1 LQDLLSTAFDDLIDD
16 DDDDASEFID
26 DSEYAKPNQ
35 NFDDDDTWI
44 LNNQMKDHTN
54 MKQPF
59 NYWVPNMEGKTSTP
73 RFEEENNNFENNKLS
88 SHFSEQFGDNEIPV
102 RKKYNEMLENASPF
116 YSESSSNELQ
126 QINNNDEFLEV
137 QSIPNK
143 YIEDIRILNDNTS
156 EEVGKNTGV
165 RAETDYNE
173 RTLLEQENKHTQN
186 ASDIY
191 NDEKLQLEILYN
203 ARGREIKKLNN
214 ELDKIKEENSREIH
228 ILKHQLTVTQGDLEN
243 IALSMTKARE
253 TLALKEEENSL
264 LKGQIKALEIQL
276 NYEKE
281 AKEEIIKKLHVTEAT
296 ISSLQKQ
303 ISELSQSENLVR
315 TREQYESVI
324 RSMKSNHQ
332 EEILMLQTENDKYKH
347 ELDEKKEEN
356 ELLQKDLLHHA
367 EMLQELKLEKVETIN
382 RLTKSLET
390 SQRQCQELLE
400 TGTFQET
407 SNLKAQLKELKLSK
421 CEAENY
427 LKMLEAEMKSLKS
440 ELENY
445 ENIWKLE
452 IFENSK
458 ITEMN
463 DSIEQ
468 LGLRKQDRYQNV
480 DDVTSSLKLELQK
493 SLLNLRSRRNQLG
506 ILQLQL
512 ASTERELVKEKKEK
526 EALEEKVK
534 ESEAR
539 VKNFENQNEEFQVS
553 VKKMLNLENEILD
566 LTNKMTS
573 LHQILEEKNKTIE
586 DIHENKKKL
595 EETIKQMKEEMEE
608 NMRKKET
615 EKHFELEKCREAYLQ
630 LHQDSSEKM
639 RNEILKGVQIDQ
651 ELICKEY
658 EEKIKLQKDEITQL
672 TESLVE
678 VKELFIKLCDEK
690 SHFENQIKI
699 LNEEREIFKNEFE
712 SKLFEKY
719 QEEKKELE
727 HHLHMQYEENLQ
739 NERNKLIIAITKQ
752 TESKF
757 EEERNQLLEQMKIQK
772 IQQMENIVQK
782 IKMDCFQEL
791 IEFSER
797 GDNIKGETAIE
808 DLYIKIINHYENDKQ
823 KSLNELRA
831 ELEKKY
837 GDKIKLIEKEYSQN
851 MEKLRQKYLQE
862 LEEAI
867 SNTKKICHKQ
877 KNEETMQHI
886 AEIQNSKQEIK
897 RLEQQIE
904 TLKSSSLMR
913 LDENKLNKKI
923 STLTKPIQQE
933 LQENQVFSS
942 TEFKNEMNKLTVD
955 LKVSKQE
962 LEEVQERENKLREKL
977 RKYQKHIQALNKK
990 HTDEIA
996 RLTEEFHSIVD
1007 NLKGKMLNFQEEEI
1021 LKTEKK
1027 ITDLK
1032 KTHERELQEVKNSI
1046 LNNVKKENISTQ
1058 TFERYIPASD
1068 VKTWNEKVIT
1078 DLRKLFE
1085 RNKLIIAITKQ
1096 TESKF
1101 EEERNQLLEQMKI
1114 QKIQQMENIVQKIKM
1129 DCFQELIEFSE
1140 RGDNIK
1146 GETAIEDLY
1155 IKIINHYEN
1164 DKQKSLNELRAELEK
1179 KYGDK
1184 IKLIE
1189 KEYSQNMEK
1198 LRQKYLQELEE
1209 AISNTKKICHKQKN
1223 EETMQHIAEIQ
1234 NSKQEIKRL
1243 EQQIETL
1250 KSSSLMR
1257 LDENKL
1263 NKKISTLTKPI
1274 QQELQEN
1281 QVFSSTE
1288 FKNEMNKLTV
1298 DLKVSKQEL
1307 EEVQE
1312 RENKLREKLRKYQK
1326 HIQAL
1331 NKKHTDEIARL
1342 TEEFHSIVDN
1352 LKGKMLNFQEEEILK
1367 TEKKIT
1373 DLKKT
1378 HERELQEVKNSILN
1392 NVKKENISTQTFERY
1407 IPASDVKTWNEKV
1420 ITDLRKLFGKVNNS
1434 LVATEEF
1441 SKRVTKQAL
1450 LVYHKKLQ
1458 DIYSTAKRKEMIPE
1472 ENSFFVFTAEKEGE
1486 SRGQSKGSITSN
1498 LENKFFDEA
1507 VDTKSHLRNAEPHL
1521 EMVKRT
1527 ENVTNGGTLLPN
1539 DSPSFQSVSSSVTH
1553 SISVGSEPRS
1563 LSPSRYGGTETLTRL
1578 IPSTEVEKLDERRDY
1593 LFRKMS
1599 AEQPFSDF

>member
-1 LQDLLSTAFDDLIDD
+1 
-16 DDDDASEFID
+16 
-26 DSEYAKPNQ
+26 
-35 NFDDDDTWI
+35 
-44 LNNQMKDHTN
+44 
-54 MKQPF
+54 
-59 NYWVPNMEGKTSTP
+59 
-73 RFEEENNNFENNKLS
+73 
-88 SHFSEQFGDNEIPV
+88 
-102 RKKYNEMLENASPF
+102 MLENANPF

-126 QINNNDEFLEV
+126 QINNNDKFLEV

-156 EEVGKNTGV
+156 EEVGKSTDV
-165 RAETDYNE
+165 RAETDYHE

-186 ASDIY
+186 VSDIY

-214 ELDKIKEENSREIH
+214 ELDTIKEENSREIH

-332 EEILMLQTENDKYKH
+332 EEILLLQTENDKYKH

-367 EMLQELKLEKVETIN
+367 QMLQELKLDKVETIN

-421 CEAENY
+421 GETENY

-452 IFENSK
+452 IFENTK

-539 VKNFENQNEEFQVS
+539 VKNLENQNEEFQVS
-553 VKKMLNLENEILD
+553 VKKMLNLENEMLD

-595 EETIKQMKEEMEE
+595 EDTIKQMKEEMKE

-690 SHFENQIKI
+690 SHLENQIKN
-699 LNEEREIFKNEFE
+699 LNEEREIIKNEFE
-712 SKLFEKY
+712 SKLYEKC

-727 HHLHMQYEENLQ
+727 HQLRMQYEENLQ

-757 EEERNQLLEQMKIQK
+757 EKEMNQLLEQMKIQK
-772 IQQMENIVQK
+772 NQQMENIVQK

-808 DLYIKIINHYENDKQ
+808 DLYIKIIKHYENDKQ

-831 ELEKKY
+831 ELEKKND
-837 GDKIKLIEKEYSQN
+837 DKIKLCEKEYSQN

-877 KNEETMQHI
+877 KNEEMMQHI

-904 TLKSSSLMR
+904 TLKSSSLV
-913 LDENKLNKKI
+913 LDENKLDKKI
-923 STLTKPIQQE
+923 STLTKPMQQE
-933 LQENQVFSS
+933 LQEDQTFLS
-942 TEFKNEMNKLTVD
+942 TAFKSEINKLTAD
-955 LKVSKQE
+955 LKISKQE
-962 LEEVQERENKLREKL
+962 LEKVQERENKLKEKL
-977 RKYQKHIQALNKK
+977 RKYHKHIQALNKK

-1046 LNNVKKENISTQ
+1046 LNNVKKEDISTQ
-1058 TFERYIPASD
+1058 TFERY
-1068 VKTWNEKVIT
+1068 
-1078 DLRKLFE
+1078 
-1085 RNKLIIAITKQ
+1085 
-1096 TESKF
+1096 
-1101 EEERNQLLEQMKI
+1101 
-1114 QKIQQMENIVQKIKM
+1114 
-1129 DCFQELIEFSE
+1129 
-1140 RGDNIK
+1140 
-1146 GETAIEDLY
+1146 
-1155 IKIINHYEN
+1155 
-1164 DKQKSLNELRAELEK
+1164 
-1179 KYGDK
+1179 
-1184 IKLIE
+1184 
-1189 KEYSQNMEK
+1189 
-1198 LRQKYLQELEE
+1198 
-1209 AISNTKKICHKQKN
+1209 
-1223 EETMQHIAEIQ
+1223 
-1234 NSKQEIKRL
+1234 
-1243 EQQIETL
+1243 
-1250 KSSSLMR
+1250 
-1257 LDENKL
+1257 
-1263 NKKISTLTKPI
+1263 
-1274 QQELQEN
+1274 
-1281 QVFSSTE
+1281 
-1288 FKNEMNKLTV
+1288 
-1298 DLKVSKQEL
+1298 VSA
-1307 EEVQE
+1307 
-1312 RENKLREKLRKYQK
+1312 N
-1326 HIQAL
+1326 
-1331 NKKHTDEIARL
+1331 
-1342 TEEFHSIVDN
+1342 
-1352 LKGKMLNFQEEEILK
+1352 
-1367 TEKKIT
+1367 
-1373 DLKKT
+1373 
-1378 HERELQEVKNSILN
+1378 
-1392 NVKKENISTQTFERY
+1392 
-1407 IPASDVKTWNEKV
+1407 DVKTWNEKV

-1458 DIYSTAKRKEMIPE
+1458 EAYSTGKRKEMTPE
-1472 ENSFFVFTAEKEGE
+1472 ENSFFFVTAEKDGV

-1498 LENKFFDEA
+1498 LENKIFDKA
-1507 VDTKSHLRNAEPHL
+1507 VDTKSDLRNAEPRL
-1521 EMVKRT
+1521 EMLSKRA
-1527 ENVTNGGTLLPN
+1527 EDVTNEGTLLPY

-1553 SISVGSEPRS
+1553 SISVESEPRS
-1563 LSPSRYGGTETLTRL
+1563 LSPSRYGRTETFTRL
-1578 IPSTEVEKLDERRDY
+1578 IPSTEVEKRDERREY
-1593 LFRKMS
+1593 HFRKMS